1 MQLTITTA
9 GRTVTIACGAL
20 LLDMDGTLVD
30 SQVCVERKW
39 RDWCRRHGLDV
50 DELLRVSHGLQL
62 ADTVR
67 LMAPHLDLAAEVADL
82 ARREEQDTDGL
93 RPVAGAARLLA
104 ALPPRRWAVVTS
116 AWHRLAEIR
125 LRHLGLPAPRVL
137 VTADDTAHGK
147 PAPDG
152 YLMAAARLGCPPAD
166 CVVVEDSPAG
176 IESGRAA
183 GMRVIAVATTF
194 AREELEALKADWAV
208 DDLTG
213 VTVRDPVAAG

>member
-1 MQLTITTA
+1 MQLGIITA
-9 GRTVTIACGAL
+9 GRTATIACGAL

-39 RDWCRRHGLDV
+39 RDWCRRHGLDA

-67 LMAPHLDLAAEVADL
+67 LTAPHLDLAAEVADL
-82 ARREEQDTDGL
+82 IRREEQDTDGL

-116 AWHRLAEIR
+116 AWQRLAEIR
-125 LRHLGLPAPRVL
+125 MRHLDLPVPQVL
-137 VTADDTAHGK
+137 ITADDTAHGK

-152 YLMAAARLGCPPAD
+152 YLLAAARLGCPPAD

-176 IESGRAA
+176 IESGRRA
-183 GMRVIAVATTF
+183 GMRVVAVATTF
-194 AREELEALKADWAV
+194 APDALDALDADWVV

-213 VTVRDPVAAG
+213 VVVLDPTPAR

>member
-1 MQLTITTA
+1 MQLSITTA
-9 GRTVTIACGAL
+9 GRTATIACGAL

-39 RDWCRRHGLDV
+39 RDWCHRHGLDA

-67 LMAPHLDLAAEVADL
+67 LTAPHLDLAAEVADL
-82 ARREEQDTDGL
+82 IRREEQDTDGL

-116 AWHRLAEIR
+116 AWQRMAEIR
-125 LRHLGLPAPRVL
+125 MRHLGLPVPQVL
-137 VTADDTAHGK
+137 ITADDTAHGK

-152 YLMAAARLGCPPAD
+152 YLLAAARLGCPPAD

-176 IESGRAA
+176 IESGRRA
-183 GMRVIAVATTF
+183 GMRVVAVATTF
-194 AREELEALKADWAV
+194 APDALDTLDADWVV

-213 VTVRDPVAAG
+213 VAVLDPTPAR